1 MSSQDGRKRESQLV
15 AETTTKDTDFL
26 RVLVND
32 SSRKITQF
40 NFATSI
46 KQRLIDIGFLTN
58 ATVGGG
64 LYSRLAV
71 DQFAVDHLIDPLT
84 EAVLL
89 ADLTAGVDRTFT
101 LPAMSEVFDVTN
113 GIGQSFTI
121 KIAIP
126 NGGTKV
132 IVATTGSALIDSSAT
147 LDLTGPNLVFAT
159 FVPDGT
165 DWWVYGG

>member
-15 AETTTKDTDFL
+15 AETVTKDTDFL

-32 SSRKITQF
+32 SSRKITQL
-40 NFATSI
+40 NFVASI
-46 KQRLIDIGFLTN
+46 QQTLIDIGFLTDS
-58 ATVGGG
+58 TVGGG
-64 LYSRLAV
+64 LYSRLSV
-71 DQFAVDHLIDPLT
+71 DQFDVDHLIDAST

-101 LPAMSEVFDVTN
+101 LPAMVDVYDVAN
-113 GIGQSFTI
+113 GVGQSFTI

-126 NGGTKV
+126 NGGTKIV
-132 IVATTGSALIDSSAT
+132 VATTGSPLVDGSAT
-147 LDLTGPNLVFAT
+147 IDLTGPNLVSAT

-165 DWWVYGG
+165 DWWVIGG